1 MHVSVNIALETG
13 QENLGKLFTT
23 YQYNHLV
30 DRVAIT
36 LDGETRAI
44 SRAEVVVHRADQ
56 KNVLCGQDSAEG
68 ALDDRHVQVSGSTVT
83 WTIPAIATAAV
94 GQALVQLRIFFD
106 DDSKGVLLQ
115 FAFTVRKTHAA
126 AGDLEETFVDFPS
139 AAQIVQ
145 EEAARVEAEAMRE
158 QAEAQRQQA
167 EDGRLQAEQERALAE
182 TERSDAEAKRQ
193 AAESERAEN
202 EQERQSTESLRQ
214 EGEEQR
220 AATELDRAQAETLRL
235 LQEAARVQAE
245 NLRAQAELLRVQAEG
260 GREQDVEAALAR
272 CQQAAERCE
281 DIAAGIIPSP
291 SWEEVEDKPTFFP
304 PSAHASSHQTA
315 GDDPLSPAD
324 IGAQPAITA
333 VGLLIRTAEGI
344 SGAVAG
350 VDYQEPL
357 EAGVDYQEPLEAGV
371 DYQKPLRAGVDYQKP
386 LRAGVDYQ
394 EPLEA
399 GVDYQEPLEAG
410 VDYQE
415 PLEAGVDY
423 QEPLRA
429 GIDYSLPMRE
439 LSVTLTP
446 SGWSGDP
453 LQQTISVEGVTTT
466 SKLLV
471 ALAPGYIAEYAAS
484 GIFCSAQGDGNLTFQ
499 CASAPDVNVDI
510 QIGLLG

>member
-68 ALDDRHVQVSGSTVT
+68 ALDDRVSGSTVT

-106 DDSKGVLLQ
+106 DASKGVLLQ

-126 AGDLEETFVDFPS
+126 AGDLEETFMDFPS

-145 EEAARVEAEAMRE
+145 EESKRVEAEALRE

-167 EDGRLQAEQERALAE
+167 EDGRLQAEQERVLAE
-182 TERSDAEAKRQ
+182 EARSDAEAKRQ

-371 DYQKPLRAGVDYQKP
+371 DYQ
-386 LRAGVDYQ
+386 
-394 EPLEA
+394 
-399 GVDYQEPLEAG
+399 
-410 VDYQE
+410 E